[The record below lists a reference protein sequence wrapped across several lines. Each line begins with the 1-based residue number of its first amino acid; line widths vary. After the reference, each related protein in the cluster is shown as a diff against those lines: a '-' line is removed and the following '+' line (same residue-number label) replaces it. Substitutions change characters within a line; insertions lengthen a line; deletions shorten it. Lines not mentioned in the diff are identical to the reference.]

1 MMVLTVSQEYQSK
14 MAKTYIGTTQAACR
28 LHLSVQRVRKLAID
42 GRIEGAF
49 KEGRRWK
56 IPVSK
61 SGMPKI
67 SSKKKGP
74 EGRWRIYK
82 QKIKTFI
89 HVNQG
94 KLTCNRNHNTRHPV
108 ISVKM
113 GGHSFF
119 CNEVRIPGVG
129 RLIYDPD
136 HKKDCGAT
144 IWFEIDP
151 DIPLKMNS
159 FFEVV

>member
-1 MMVLTVSQEYQSK
+1 

-28 LHLSVQRVRKLAID
+28 LHLSVQRVRQLAID

-56 IPVSK
+56 IPVSD
-61 SGMPKI
+61 SGMPTI
-67 SSKKKGP
+67 SRKKKGP
-74 EGRWRIYK
+74 KGRWRVYRQDIM
-82 QKIKTFI
+82 TFI

-94 KLTCNRNHNTRHPV
+94 KLKSNRNNNTRHPV

-119 CNEVRIPGVG
+119 CNEVRIPGLG

-136 HKKDCGAT
+136 HKKRCGAT